1 MTQMQVCSLDDALLA
16 RFDDNTY
23 SVAFPESEL
32 FVDVLLL
39 YPVQVPRIT
48 SYVSLYGEDGTM
60 WYGVFVGFAPD
71 TLFKGGSKKV
81 HAARI
86 VVCFSD

>member
-1 MTQMQVCSLDDALLA
+1 MTQMQACSLDDAPLA
-16 RFDDNTY
+16 RCDDNTY

>member
-1 MTQMQVCSLDDALLA
+1 MTQMQVCSLDYAPLA

-32 FVDVLLL
+32 FVLLL

-81 HAARI
+81 QAARI
-86 VVCFSD
+86 VVCFNY